1 MSSTIPTTGQL
12 SIKQIR
18 EYIGLSDTVHFSD
31 ETTPLSL
38 KQVFF
43 SPSNS
48 IILANNEL
56 YLSHLRGCKFAAYTN
71 STRTSTASSEIA
83 NKVDGTVTL
92 YLGLSSPIVNSGYG
106 RSGLL
111 YTRNRGLPIKLDIQA
126 TSADLRNLSLDTY
139 SGTSNKFNWYSMS
152 GSSFTVTN
160 EITYFRLYTDI
171 GTSSEF
177 IIRIIPMLDGKT
189 EGTGAHIIMMSLV
202 YHDGGGSSEDS
213 SEFGRFPMR

>member
-48 IILANNEL
+48 IILANNQL

-71 STRTSTASSEIA
+71 STRTSTASSAIA

-126 TSADLRNLSLDTY
+126 TSGDLRSLNLDTY
-139 SGTSNKFNWYSMS
+139 SGTSNKYNSYIMNGASFNI
-152 GSSFTVTN
+152 TN
-160 EITYFRLYTDI
+160 EIHQFRLYTDPN
-171 GTSSEF
+171 SASEF
-177 IIRIIPMLDGKT
+177 LIRIIPMLDGRT

-202 YHDGGGSSEDS
+202 YIDKPPSSS
-213 SEFGRFPMR
+213 SFRDPREEFRR

>member
-1 MSSTIPTTGQL
+1 MSSTIPTTGQI

-18 EYIGLSDTVHFSD
+18 EYIGLNNTVHCSD

-48 IILANNEL
+48 IILANNRL

-71 STRTSTASSEIA
+71 STRTSVVGSSIA
-83 NKVDGTVTL
+83 NKIDGTLTL
-92 YLGLSSPIVNSGYG
+92 YLGLSSPIENSGYG

-139 SGTSNKFNWYSMS
+139 SGTSNKFNWYTLS
-152 GSSFTVTN
+152 GTSFTVTN

-213 SEFGRFPMR
+213 SEFGRFPIR